1 VVKYLKKHNATPVA
15 ICVIFDK
22 RGIRDIEG
30 VPVYSL
36 FRISRID

>member
-1 VVKYLKKHNATPVA
+1 
-15 ICVIFDK
+15 VIFDK
-22 RGIRDIEG
+22 RGIRDVDG